1 MILLAVVAVVV
12 VILSF
17 WYSANR
23 PGVAM
28 DILQGAPPDAVFRH
42 YCSPCHGPD
51 GSGTD
56 IGPRLRGRN
65 LDRDYVRRMILSGT
79 LKMPPI
85 RNMHEPMLTQ
95 VAQFVKELP

>member
-1 MILLAVVAVVV
+1 MLLAAVAGVV

-17 WYSANR
+17 WYSVNR
-23 PGVAM
+23 PGVQM
-28 DILQGAPPDAVFRH
+28 DVLQDAPPETVFHH
-42 YCSPCHGPD
+42 YCTPCHGPD

-65 LDRDYVRRMILSGT
+65 LDPDYVRKMILAGT

-85 RNMHEPMLTQ
+85 RNMHEPMLTR
-95 VAQFVKELP
+95 VARFVKELP